1 MTMLPMNLGM
11 LAHPF
16 FLVETVA
23 YILVVLT
30 CNLLPA
36 CAEHTGCLPST
47 GWCKQ
52 LCKLIQSGSN
62 HDV

>member
-1 MTMLPMNLGM
+1 MTMLPMLLGM
-11 LAHPF
+11 LAHS
-16 FLVETVA
+16 LVLGETVA
-23 YILVVLT
+23 YILVVRT

-62 HDV
+62 NDV